1 MACSVDNFWLPT
13 GDGATGACWFWP
25 EGAVA
30 STGVLVVPG
39 IIHEQQTMAVGLV
52 ALAKELASN
61 GVPTLMIDLAGTAQ
75 GTGRL
80 DSPRTGQRWDDE
92 VRSAVHHMRDAGL
105 QHIVVL
111 GVRLGALI
119 AAHATVD
126 DALLDRHDEAE
137 ICAAAIAHRREAGE
151 HRVACVARAGER
163 LAGGARAQQAGV
175 AVALVELADEVR
187 VAVDEAREHPPVAQV
202 EHLDVVR
209 GLVGG
214 DDVDRDDRLGR
225 PAGRGPSAS
234 GEGTPANFR

>member
-25 EGAVA
+25 DGAVA

-111 GVRLGALI
+111 REDPTQFMHAEYL
-119 AAHATVD
+119 AARDTDGRAHD
-126 DALLDRHDEAE
+126 DALSQWM
-137 ICAAAIAHRREAGE
+137 IPTVFAGFSAL
-151 HRVACVARAGER
+151 V
-163 LAGGARAQQAGV
+163 
-175 AVALVELADEVR
+175 VALVGFVNQR
-187 VAVDEAREHPPVAQV
+187 RARRA
-202 EHLDVVR
+202 
-209 GLVGG
+209 
-214 DDVDRDDRLGR
+214 
-225 PAGRGPSAS
+225 AA
-234 GEGTPANFR
+234 